1 MRTRPVDITVLPDRM
16 CGIICLIIAI
26 AMCVGA
32 AAVSF
37 GGGTTITRTYGAVL
51 LTPPAL
57 GMLWIGLDLVT
68 DLRLSRAWR
77 RISGRG

>member
-1 MRTRPVDITVLPDRM
+1 MRPRPTDVSVLPDRIA
-16 CGIICLIIAI
+16 GGICLMVAI

-51 LTPPAL
+51 LMPPAL